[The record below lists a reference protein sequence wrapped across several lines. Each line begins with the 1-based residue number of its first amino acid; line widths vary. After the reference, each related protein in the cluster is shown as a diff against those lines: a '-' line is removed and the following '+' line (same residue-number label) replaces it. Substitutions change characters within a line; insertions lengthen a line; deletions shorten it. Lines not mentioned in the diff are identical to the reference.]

1 MGGGISVGSRLYTSK
16 IIKKKRIL
24 LFSWRTKLCQLL
36 CLKYCGRM
44 VLANSVGFFTLN
56 TSPSF
61 DHDIKC
67 CMSSSPTILEGKRG
81 ISYLSWGTPCGEK
94 DATALLVQFSHK
106 CRLSAGYDISDG
118 FI

>member
-1 MGGGISVGSRLYTSK
+1 
-16 IIKKKRIL
+16 
-24 LFSWRTKLCQLL
+24 
-36 CLKYCGRM
+36 M

-56 TSPSF
+56 TSPSL

-67 CMSSSPTILEGKRG
+67 CMSSSPTILEGKEGLVIRVG
-81 ISYLSWGTPCGEK
+81 GTLCREE